1 MCSDALQNKNYPVFK
16 AQLALYLSG
25 AIFIVLAVYKIHLT
39 QGLQMRWRRWDD
51 GKFMEK
57 WLAHR
62 RITTPS
68 SSRSSI
74 TPISVSPKISTC

>member
-1 MCSDALQNKNYPVFK
+1 MAF
-16 AQLALYLSG
+16 YLSG
-25 AIFIVLAVYKIHLT
+25 ADLHRAGGL
-39 QGLQMRWRRWDD
+39 QDLPDSGLQMRWRRWMTE
-51 GKFMEK
+51 KFMEK

-74 TPISVSPKISTC
+74 TPISVLPKISTY